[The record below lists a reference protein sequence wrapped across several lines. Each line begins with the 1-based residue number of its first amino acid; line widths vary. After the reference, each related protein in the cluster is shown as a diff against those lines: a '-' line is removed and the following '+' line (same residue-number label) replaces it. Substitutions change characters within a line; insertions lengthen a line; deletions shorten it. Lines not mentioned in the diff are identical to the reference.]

1 MPKQTKIKD
10 MSKEEVKVAEV
21 FSDDVENEQVL
32 LDEEQFDKLIEV
44 LSIIDEVR
52 DSIDDLADGRQGEV
66 SMFKLSYELGK
77 AHGLLCRAY
86 KVLDAVTDELNPA
99 LAMEDDEEDDQNQ

>member
-10 MSKEEVKVAEV
+10 MSKEEPKVAEV
-21 FSDDVENEQVL
+21 FSDEVENEQVL
-32 LDEEQFDKLIEV
+32 LEEEQFEKLIEV

-86 KVLDAVTDELNPA
+86 KVLDSVTDELNPA
-99 LAMEDDEEDDQNQ
+99 LALEDDEEEN